1 MSYGG
6 FSGNT
11 GFGGFPI
18 ADLFRARTQQQGGER
33 PGPHMMPAGGA
44 MPMAGGG
51 MAPSV
56 MPQQPMPGGGGGMA
70 GPQMGG
76 QDGGGQS
83 PLLRQMM
90 MARMMGGGMGQP
102 AASPVGAIG
111 NAIQPA
117 MGAFMMNRF
126 GYPGK

>member
-18 ADLFRARTQQQGGER
+18 ADLFRARMQQQGGER

-44 MPMAGGG
+44 MPMA
-51 MAPSV
+51 PSV
-56 MPQQPMPGGGGGMA
+56 MPQQPMPGGGGMA

-90 MARMMGGGMGQP
+90 MARMMGGAGGGQP
-102 AASPVGAIG
+102 IGSPVNAIS